1 MQGLFFQA
9 TIFLA
14 AAVIAVPL
22 AARLGLGSVLGYLAA
37 GIAIGQIPG
46 LLGGH
51 DAEELQ
57 HFAEFGVV
65 MMLFIIGLELEPRAL
80 WDMRHKL
87 VGLGGLQVL
96 LTTLAV
102 MMAAIA
108 LGLAWSVALAIGLV
122 LSLSSTAIVLQTLSE
137 KGLMRTSGGRSTFS
151 VLLTQDIAVIPMLA
165 LLPLLALPKTPDMI
179 LGETLERMSEADG
192 DGHGGDHNGAHEAAQ
207 SFIESLPG
215 WGVTLVTIT
224 VVGGIILFGVYGTR
238 PIFRFIHATGLR
250 EMYTAFALLILVGI
264 AFLMNLVGLSPA
276 MGAFLA
282 GVVLASSEFRHE
294 LESDIA
300 PFKGLLL
307 GLFFITVG
315 ASINFTLLF
324 SEFFEIVG
332 LAFGVILIKGLV
344 LYILGRA
351 FGLKGRDQWLFT
363 LGLAQAGEFGFVLI
377 NFSGQHNVIPSDLR
391 GTMLLVVAL
400 TMLITPA
407 LFILYEWLSNR
418 MTDTHET
425 PEADEI
431 DHSGPVIIAGIGRF
445 GQVVNRMVRSSGFDT
460 VVLDHDLEAIQRM
473 RRFGIKAFLGD
484 PGRPE
489 LLHAAGLKD
498 ARVLV
503 AALDDPEAMLR
514 LVAFARRERPD
525 LHIVARARDRT
536 HVFRLYQA
544 GANDIV
550 RELFDSSIR
559 AGRYVLENVGLTE
572 FEAAELQKTFYQHDR
587 RSVRD
592 LAALWDPA
600 IPTTENADYILRAR
614 ELEVELQTMLLSQLE
629 EAAVDGTGDDA
640 DDRKQA

>member
-80 WDMRHKL
+80 WDMRQKL
-87 VGLGGLQVL
+87 VGLGGLQVA

-102 MMAAIA
+102 MIGAMA
-108 LGLAWSVALAIGLV
+108 LGLSWTVALAIGLV

-165 LLPLLALPKTPDMI
+165 LLPLLALPKTPDII
-179 LGETLERMSEADG
+179 LGETLERLSEG
-192 DGHGGDHNGAHEAAQ
+192 ETTGHGGDHGGAHEAAQ
-207 SFIESLPG
+207 SFMESLPG

-224 VVGGIILFGVYGTR
+224 VVGGIILFGIYGTR
-238 PIFRFIHATGLR
+238 PVFRFIHATGLR

-282 GVVLASSEFRHE
+282 GVVLANSEFRHE

-315 ASINFTLLF
+315 ASINFALLF
-324 SEFFEIVG
+324 SEFFQILG
-332 LAFGVILIKGLV
+332 LALGVIVVKGLV
-344 LYILGRA
+344 LYGLGRA

-377 NFSGQHNVIPSDLR
+377 NFSGQHNVIPADLR
-391 GTMLLVVAL
+391 GTLLLVVAL

-407 LFILYEWLSNR
+407 LFILYEWLSQR
-418 MTDTHET
+418 VGDATESHD
-425 PEADEI
+425 ADEI
-431 DHSGPVIIAGIGRF
+431 DHSGPGIIAGIGRF

-489 LLHAAGLKD
+489 LLHAAGLKE

-503 AALDDPEAMLR
+503 AALDDPEATLR

-559 AGRYVLENVGLTE
+559 AGRYALENVGLTE
-572 FEAAELQKTFYQHDR
+572 FEAAELQKTFYHHDR
-587 RSVRD
+587 RSVRE

-600 IPTTENADYILRAR
+600 IPTTENADYIQRAKQ
-614 ELEVELQTMLLSQLE
+614 LENELQTMLLSQLE
-629 EAAVDGTGDDA
+629 EAAADGA
-640 DDRKQA
+640 EEEEDDRRQA